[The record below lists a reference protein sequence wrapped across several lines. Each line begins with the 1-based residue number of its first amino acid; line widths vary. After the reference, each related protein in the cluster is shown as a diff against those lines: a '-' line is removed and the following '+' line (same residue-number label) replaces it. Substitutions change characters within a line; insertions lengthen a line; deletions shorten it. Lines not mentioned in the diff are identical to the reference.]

1 MHPVCNDYGLIYVG
15 ICMDTKLTAN
25 QAAQR
30 LNLSPK
36 NVKRWLKVGKLNGE
50 KADGK
55 WHVQADRIF
64 EHYLNPNAQMD
75 ARLALE
81 QVQDEARHLREVL
94 DNRDSQI
101 ESMTQHI
108 ERLSQ
113 LLAVSHRSLQ
123 QITDQYHLLIE
134 DNRKPSFWRRLFSR

>member
-1 MHPVCNDYGLIYVG
+1 
-15 ICMDTKLTAN
+15 MDTKLTVN
-25 QAAQR
+25 QAAQQ
-30 LNLSPK
+30 LNLSSK
-36 NVKRWLKVGKLNGE
+36 SVKRWLKVGKLNGE
-50 KADGK
+50 KVDGK
-55 WHVQADRIF
+55 WRVQVDRTF
-64 EHYLNPNAQMD
+64 EHYLNPNPQMD

-81 QVQDEARHLREVL
+81 QVQEEARHLREVL

-123 QITDQYHLLIE
+123 QITDQHQLLIE
-134 DNRKPSFWRRLFSR
+134 DNRKPSFWRRLFGG

>member
-1 MHPVCNDYGLIYVG
+1 
-15 ICMDTKLTAN
+15 MDTKLTIN
-25 QAAQR
+25 QAAQQ
-30 LNLSPK
+30 LNLSSK
-36 NVKRWLKVGKLNGE
+36 SVKRWLKRGKLNGE
-50 KADGK
+50 KVDGK

-75 ARLALE
+75 AQLALE

-123 QITDQYHLLIE
+123 QVTDQHQLLIE
-134 DNRKPSFWRRLFSR
+134 DNRKPSFWRRLFGG

>member
-1 MHPVCNDYGLIYVG
+1 
-15 ICMDTKLTAN
+15 MDTKLTVN
-25 QAAQR
+25 QAAQQ
-30 LNLSPK
+30 LNLSSK
-36 NVKRWLKVGKLNGE
+36 SVKRWLKRGKLNGE
-50 KADGK
+50 KVDGK
-55 WHVQADRIF
+55 WHVQVDGIF

-81 QVQDEARHLREVL
+81 QVQDEARRLREVL

-123 QITDQYHLLIE
+123 QITDQHQLLIE
-134 DNRKPSFWRRLFSR
+134 DNRKPSFWKRLFGR

>member
-1 MHPVCNDYGLIYVG
+1 
-15 ICMDTKLTAN
+15 MDTKLTVN
-25 QAAQR
+25 QAAQQ
-30 LNLSPK
+30 LNLSSK
-36 NVKRWLKVGKLNGE
+36 SVKRWLKRGKLNGE
-50 KADGK
+50 KVDGK

-64 EHYLNPNAQMD
+64 EHYLNPNPQMD

-123 QITDQYHLLIE
+123 QITDQHQLLIE
-134 DNRKPSFWRRLFSR
+134 DNRKPSFWKRLFGG

>member
-1 MHPVCNDYGLIYVG
+1 
-15 ICMDTKLTAN
+15 MDTQLTVN
-25 QAAQR
+25 QATR
-30 LNLSPK
+30 KLNLSSK
-36 NVKRWLKVGKLNGE
+36 SVRRWLKSGKLNGE
-50 KADGK
+50 KVDGK
-55 WHVQADRIF
+55 WYVQVDTVF
-64 EHYLNPNAQMD
+64 EHYLNPNAHMD
-75 ARLALE
+75 TQLALE
-81 QVQDEARHLREVL
+81 QLQAETRHLRELL

-134 DNRKPSFWRRLFSR
+134 DNRKPSFWKRLFGR

>member
-1 MHPVCNDYGLIYVG
+1 
-15 ICMDTKLTAN
+15 MDAKLTVN

-36 NVKRWLKVGKLNGE
+36 SVKRWIKGGKLNGE
-50 KADGK
+50 KVNGK
-55 WHVQADRIF
+55 WYVQADRTF
-64 EHYLNPNAQMD
+64 EHYLNANVQMD
-75 ARLALE
+75 TQLALE
-81 QVQDEARHLREVL
+81 QLQDETRHLRELL

-101 ESMTQHI
+101 ESMNQHV

-123 QITDQYHLLIE
+123 QVTDQVQLLIE
-134 DNRKPSFWRRLFSR
+134 DNRKPSFWKRLFGG